1 ETLYLPAQPCLPV
14 HLLLVI
20 LSTGSW
26 AALTGTCA
34 KLPVMV
40 EDLLGCW
47 SLPFSLCV
55 PVVLWNL
62 DGLGVTLWRPVGS
75 PFRWY
80 RLLSSRFCCCCFGG
94 HPSYHRCQNLA
105 CRGDP
110 WSREERGRG
119 QYTAVATE
127 GTRL

>member
-1 ETLYLPAQPCLPV
+1 MPLQADPTRATPPSL
-14 HLLLVI
+14 
-20 LSTGSW
+20 TGSW

-55 PVVLWNL
+55 PMALRNL
-62 DGLGVTLWRPVGS
+62 DGLGVTLWRSVGS

-80 RLLSSRFCCCCFGG
+80 RHGVWWALPVG
-94 HPSYHRCQNLA
+94 PTVYH
-105 CRGDP
+105 
-110 WSREERGRG
+110 
-119 QYTAVATE
+119 VALMAWE
-127 GTRL
+127 LRV

>member
-62 DGLGVTLWRPVGS
+62 DGLGVTLWRPVDHQKCRPGPINRNS
-75 PFRWY
+75 A
-80 RLLSSRFCCCCFGG
+80 
-94 HPSYHRCQNLA
+94 HPPPPPPRPASQM
-105 CRGDP
+105 
-110 WSREERGRG
+110 
-119 QYTAVATE
+119 VF
-127 GTRL
+127 